1 MAFTLFAFK
10 INSEALP
17 ELVDNYA
24 FEAER
29 KPLFE
34 VLTEEQHVSALE
46 SVFSEG
52 SIVGYENMLKSLQ
65 KGYETIGYKRGRNV
79 CVELNKFL
87 MGKGVITKKDK
98 TYSYEPKAF
107 ENEEPI

>member
-1 MAFTLFAFK
+1 MRLSV
-10 INSEALP
+10 IN
-17 ELVDNYA
+17 
-24 FEAER
+24 
-29 KPLFE
+29 
-34 VLTEEQHVSALE
+34 
-46 SVFSEG
+46 
-52 SIVGYENMLKSLQ
+52 
-65 KGYETIGYKRGRNV
+65 GRNV